1 MKILVLNSGSSSIKY
16 QLFDTEKNKALG
28 EGIIAKIGEEGS
40 YLEHMANDKKTKI
53 DVDAPNHSKGLQVII
68 DTLTDK
74 DLGVIS
80 DISEISAVGH
90 RVVHGGDEFFES
102 TMITDEVIKKIEEC
116 VPLAPLHNPPN
127 LQGIKEAKK
136 LLPGIPQVAVFDTAF
151 HHTMPE
157 KAYMYAL
164 PYEYCKKYKIRKYG
178 FHGTSHKYVAIRAA
192 EILGK
197 SIDELRIITCHL
209 GNGASITAIDKGKSI
224 DTSMGFTPLE
234 GLIMGTRCGDLDP
247 AIVFFLYRRA
257 GLNIDEIDNLMNK
270 KSGLLGISGISNDV
284 RTIISNAKSGNK
296 RCQLALDMFAYRIK
310 KYIGAYTAALG
321 SLDVLVFTAGIGE
334 NSPEI
339 RSMICNNMKVL
350 GIELDEEKNRGAK
363 GVESIISNEKS
374 KVKVLVIPTD
384 EEKMIVSDVVKIV
397 REVGK

>member
-1 MKILVLNSGSSSIKY
+1 
-16 QLFDTEKNKALG
+16 
-28 EGIIAKIGEEGS
+28 
-40 YLEHMANDKKTKI
+40 
-53 DVDAPNHSKGLQVII
+53 
-68 DTLTDK
+68 
-74 DLGVIS
+74 
-80 DISEISAVGH
+80 
-90 RVVHGGDEFFES
+90 
-102 TMITDEVIKKIEEC
+102 
-116 VPLAPLHNPPN
+116 
-127 LQGIKEAKK
+127 
-136 LLPGIPQVAVFDTAF
+136 
-151 HHTMPE
+151 
-157 KAYMYAL
+157 
-164 PYEYCKKYKIRKYG
+164 
-178 FHGTSHKYVAIRAA
+178 
-192 EILGK
+192 
-197 SIDELRIITCHL
+197 
-209 GNGASITAIDKGKSI
+209 
-224 DTSMGFTPLE
+224 
-234 GLIMGTRCGDLDP
+234 
-247 AIVFFLYRRA
+247 
-257 GLNIDEIDNLMNK
+257 LMNK

-310 KYIGAYTAALG
+310 KYIGAYTAVLG

>member
-1 MKILVLNSGSSSIKY
+1 MNILVLNSGSSSIKY
-16 QLFDTEKNKALG
+16 QLFSTEKNKALA
-28 EGIIAKIGEEGS
+28 EGIVAKIGEEGS
-40 YLEHMANDKKTKI
+40 YLEHMTNNKKIIKNMHVP
-53 DVDAPNHSKGLQVII
+53 DHGKALQII
-68 DTLTDK
+68 INALTDK

-80 DISEISAVGH
+80 DVSEINAVGH
-90 RVVHGGDEFFES
+90 RVVHGGDKFFES
-102 TMITDEVIKKIEEC
+102 TIITDEVIKKIEEC
-116 VPLAPLHNPPN
+116 IPLAPLHNPPN
-127 LQGIKEAKK
+127 LQGIKETKK

-151 HHTMPE
+151 HHSMPG

-164 PYEYCKKYKIRKYG
+164 PHEYCKKYKIRRYG

-192 EILGK
+192 EIVGK
-197 SIDELRIITCHL
+197 PIDELKIITCHL

-247 AIVFFLYRRA
+247 AIVFFLHRRA

-270 KSGLLGISGISNDV
+270 KSGLLGISGIGNDV

-310 KYIGAYTAALG
+310 KYIGAYTAVLG

-334 NSPEI
+334 KSPEI
-339 RSMICNNMKVL
+339 RSMICNNMEML

-363 GVESIISNEKS
+363 GVESIISSEKS

-384 EEKMIVSDVVKIV
+384 EEKMIVSDVVKLV

>member
-1 MKILVLNSGSSSIKY
+1 MNILVLNSGSSSIKY
-16 QLFDTEKNKALG
+16 QLFSTEKNKALA
-28 EGIIAKIGEEGS
+28 EGIVAKIGEEGS
-40 YLEHMANDKKTKI
+40 YLEHMINNKKIMK
-53 DVDAPNHSKGLQVII
+53 DMNAPDHGKALQII
-68 DTLTDK
+68 INALTDK

-80 DISEISAVGH
+80 DVSEINAVGH

-102 TMITDEVIKKIEEC
+102 TIITDEVIKKIEES

-127 LQGIKEAKK
+127 LRGIKEAKK
-136 LLPGIPQVAVFDTAF
+136 LFPRVLQVAVFDTAF
-151 HHTMPE
+151 HQSMPE
-157 KAYMYAL
+157 KAYIYAL
-164 PYEYCKKYKIRKYG
+164 PYEYYKNHKIRRYG

-192 EILGK
+192 EIVGK
-197 SIDELRIITCHL
+197 PIDELKIITCHL

-247 AIVFFLYRRA
+247 AIVFFLHRRA

-270 KSGLLGISGISNDV
+270 KSGLLGISGIGNDV

-310 KYIGAYTAALG
+310 KYIGAYTAVLG

-334 NSPEI
+334 KSPEI
-339 RSMICNNMKVL
+339 RSMICNNMEML

-363 GVESIISNEKS
+363 GVESIISSEKS

-384 EEKMIVSDVVKIV
+384 EEKMIVSDVVKLV